1 MYDFLISVVSVVA
14 VLGFMIL
21 IHEFGHYA
29 VAKWLGVRVEQFAIG
44 FGKRLVGF
52 RKGETDYRINA
63 IPLGGYVKMSGEN
76 PMDQRTDDPGE
87 FMNHSRW
94 HRFLIA
100 IAGPTMNILLAVV
113 LLTVVYMV
121 HYEYPI
127 YLDKA
132 AVVQGVRKDSPA
144 QQAGIQAGDRII
156 KIDGIENPTWEQVQP
171 KVWLSPNQA
180 LDVTIQRG
188 NQVLQKTLTP
198 KAVTSSEVGSVGWF
212 PEEPVVVGRVD
223 PTLPAAKAGIKE
235 DDRIV
240 SLNGKAVPSIES
252 MIEALQQTKNQPV
265 DLQVERSGQT
275 LDFKLSPVPPGRF
288 FVHIDGRT
296 VSNVA
301 AGTEKAVTLPGRG
314 HFEVAGRLADGTLIR
329 GSFGQLDSSSARRAS
344 RIHVTS
350 RPMIVPTTLRSTAR
364 KTSERQP
371 KSDRMPSGIA
381 QDAGYAAQQKGW
393 TPLMELTAGISLNLG
408 IFNLLP
414 IPILDGGVILFLLI
428 EGLMRRDISMTI
440 KERVYQAAFVFLV
453 LFAVMV
459 IYNDLMKTI
468 PGLAD
473 RLP

>member
-1 MYDFLISVVSVVA
+1 MSDFFISLVSVVA

-52 RKGETDYRINA
+52 RRGETDYRINA

-76 PMDQRTDDPGE
+76 PMDQHTDDPGE
-87 FMNHSRW
+87 FLNHSRW

-100 IAGPTMNILLAVV
+100 VAGPAMNILLAVV

-121 HYEYPI
+121 HYEYPV
-127 YLDKA
+127 YLDKL

-144 QQAGIQAGDRII
+144 AQAGIQAGDRIVQ
-156 KIDGIENPTWEQVQP
+156 IDGINNPTWEQVQP
-171 KVWLSPNQA
+171 KVWLSPNQP
-180 LDVTIQRG
+180 LQVTIQRG
-188 NQVLQKTLTP
+188 NQTLQKTLMP

-212 PEEPVVVGRVD
+212 PEEPVVVGQLD
-223 PTLPAAKAGIKE
+223 PALPAAQAGIKE
-235 DDRIV
+235 DDRV
-240 SLNGKAVPSIES
+240 VALNGKPVPSIES
-252 MIEALQQTKNQPV
+252 MIDTLQQTKSQPV
-265 DLQVERSGQT
+265 DLTVQRGSQTLNFRIKPVLSQTEDPKEQRYRLGFINKGVTTVTKLPFVQALSLSLEQNKKYSVMILELAKKMVERKISMKAISG
-275 LDFKLSPVPPGRF
+275 P
-288 FVHIDGRT
+288 I
-296 VSNVA
+296 
-301 AGTEKAVTLPGRG
+301 
-314 HFEVAGRLADGTLIR
+314 
-329 GSFGQLDSSSARRAS
+329 
-344 RIHVTS
+344 
-350 RPMIVPTTLRSTAR
+350 
-364 KTSERQP
+364 
-371 KSDRMPSGIA
+371 GIA

>member
-1 MYDFLISVVSVVA
+1 MSDFLISVVSVVA

-132 AVVQGVRKDSPA
+132 AVVQGVRRDSPA

-171 KVWLSPNQA
+171 KVWLSPNQP
-180 LDVTIQRG
+180 LEITIQRG
-188 NQVLQKTLTP
+188 TQVLQKSVVP
-198 KAVTSSEVGSVGWF
+198 KAVTSSEVGSAGWF
-212 PEEPVVVGRVD
+212 PEEPVVVGRLD
-223 PTLPAAKAGIKE
+223 PSLPAAKAGMKE

-240 SLNGKAVPSIES
+240 SLNGKPVPWIES
-252 MIEALQQTKNQPV
+252 MIETLQQTKNQPV

-275 LDFKLSPVPPGRF
+275 LDFHLTPVLSQTEDPKEQRYRLG
-288 FVHIDGRT
+288 FVNKGVT
-296 VSNVA
+296 KVSQ
-301 AGTEKAVTLPGRG
+301 LP
-314 HFEVAGRLADGTLIR
+314 FAQALSLSLEQNKKYSFMILELAKKMVQRKI
-329 GSFGQLDSSSARRAS
+329 SMRAIS
-344 RIHVTS
+344 GPI
-350 RPMIVPTTLRSTAR
+350 
-364 KTSERQP
+364 
-371 KSDRMPSGIA
+371 GIA

>member
-44 FGKRLVGF
+44 FGKRLIGF

-144 QQAGIQAGDRII
+144 QQVGIQAGDRII

-171 KVWLSPNQA
+171 KVWLSPNQP
-180 LDVTIQRG
+180 LEITIQRG
-188 NQVLQKTLTP
+188 SQVLQKTLMP
-198 KAVTSSEVGSVGWF
+198 KAVTSSEVGSAGWF
-212 PEEPVVVGRVD
+212 PEEPVVVGRID
-223 PTLPAAKAGIKE
+223 PNLPAAKAGMKE

-240 SLNGKAVPSIES
+240 SLNGKPVPSIES
-252 MIEALQQTKNQPV
+252 MIETLQQTKNQPV

-275 LDFKLSPVPPGRF
+275 LDFKLTPVLSQTEDPKEQRYRLG
-288 FVHIDGRT
+288 FVNKGVT
-296 VSNVA
+296 KVSQ
-301 AGTEKAVTLPGRG
+301 LP
-314 HFEVAGRLADGTLIR
+314 FAQALSLSLEQNKKYSYMILELAKKMVQRKI
-329 GSFGQLDSSSARRAS
+329 SMRAIS
-344 RIHVTS
+344 GPI
-350 RPMIVPTTLRSTAR
+350 
-364 KTSERQP
+364 
-371 KSDRMPSGIA
+371 GIA